1 MRGQWVDTMR
11 KRWNE
16 RNPKNEVAT
25 FQVDVFSP
33 EREEYMKIWW
43 IAIISIRVDND
54 FYFDVRKDGDIDGKN
69 FGKNYW
75 HATTVRLLKNWL
87 YQFIDSSFGKDG
99 IYTIEK
105 DRLKEFVLFGNMK
118 DEAHI
123 ILPLEIITM
132 ITKDV
137 PSNQRYSEAVQ
148 WMIENVITTETE
160 KFRPQDNVT
169 RAEMAVFMKRLY
181 DKIK

>member
-1 MRGQWVDTMR
+1 
-11 KRWNE
+11 
-16 RNPKNEVAT
+16 
-25 FQVDVFSP
+25 
-33 EREEYMKIWW
+33 
-43 IAIISIRVDND
+43 
-54 FYFDVRKDGDIDGKN
+54 
-69 FGKNYW
+69 
-75 HATTVRLLKNWL
+75 
-87 YQFIDSSFGKDG
+87 
-99 IYTIEK
+99 
-105 DRLKEFVLFGNMK
+105 MK